1 MALSRS
7 DISISDV
14 TPHRS
19 SSGRFNWHKPD
30 DQNVGLTSWDSLHNY
45 YMGKIYKFHTSRYHT
60 LLQRWC
66 DFQVVP
72 QSGSGVQF
80 VRSLFPRSETG
91 TQLNITGIGFI
102 LDGDVNG
109 ILSDILFGVRIKFGR
124 VGAPADFTTP
134 ISYVNF
140 YNPSADTSP
149 INYLVLGDS
158 LDDSPNSCVLG
169 SGSTK
174 ARVVYGRQQIAGQN
188 YFYVPLGTN
197 SQGTNGQIGHNSQ
210 SSFPGGYLGYRA
222 DRDTTTT
229 DQAGASYV
237 SDLRTKPGA
246 FANSYFDAAL
256 NFPWVSEDVQSLSG
270 GDLPNYQD
278 SQADAQDMFVE
289 FQTAGVTE
297 AIFNNTG
304 GFGGGSQTQFMNFK
318 MFDLYGHVTYLDY

>member
-256 NFPWVSEDVQSLSG
+256 NFPWVSEDVQAQSG